1 MMAGSLNWYWKCR
14 QSNGMCGIVG
24 VWKSDYDRD
33 HLRRDLGNAVAS
45 LHHRGP
51 DDSGTWLN
59 ESGLALG
66 HTRLSI
72 LDLSPLGH
80 QPMVSPDGRF
90 AIVFNGEIYNFAELR
105 EQLRSLGHRFSGS
118 GDTEV
123 ALAAFGQWGSDAVSK
138 FIGMFA
144 IALWDE
150 QNRTLELFRDRVGV
164 KPLYYRW
171 DPDSFCFGSELKAL
185 RAFRHWTAGI
195 DFQSLGEFLQYG
207 YVPEHRSIYSGVFKL
222 LPGHRLRLR
231 MGEQPVIERYW
242 SVLDALDE
250 PLQGDSREL
259 EQQLETLLI
268 DACGYRMVSDVPVGV
283 YLSGG
288 VDSSIVTAL
297 LAKHHDQP
305 ISTFTIG
312 FSERSHDESR
322 WARRVAEHCGTNH
335 TEYILEP
342 REALD
347 IARDWGSLFD
357 EPFADSSSIPTL
369 LVSRLASKD
378 VKVVLSAD
386 GGDELFSGYNAYASV
401 LERLDLLARVPR
413 WLQSASRNGL
423 ALLPPAR
430 VERLLGGTFVGAP
443 TRGAIVRRA
452 RRLRKTLDDPTP
464 RGVIDVGM
472 SHWFPDQIKELL
484 GRYEDPAATRPA
496 YPGDA
501 ALQLSLRDFHHYL
514 PGDILTK
521 VDRTTMAV
529 SIEGRE
535 PLLDHRLA
543 EFAFRLP
550 PHLRRGSLG
559 PKHLLKSILYRYV
572 PRHLVDRPK
581 QGFAIPKKQWLHGEL
596 KELVTD
602 FLSPGRIREAGIMD
616 SRAVER
622 VVSDF
627 YAGNA
632 LLSEPVWCLLTFEMW
647 REQWQ

>member
-1 MMAGSLNWYWKCR
+1 
-14 QSNGMCGIVG
+14 MCGIVG
-24 VWKSDYDRD
+24 VWKEDYDSD
-33 HLRRDLGNAVAS
+33 HLRRDVASAVAS

-51 DDSGTWLN
+51 DDRGTWTN
-59 ESGLALG
+59 GSGVSLG

-72 LDLSPLGH
+72 LDLSPHGH
-80 QPMVSPDGRF
+80 QPMRSADGRF
-90 AIVFNGEIYNFAELR
+90 AIVFNGEIYNFAEIR
-105 EQLRSLGHRFSGS
+105 EQLRASGHTFSGS

-123 ALAAFGQWGSDAVSK
+123 ALAAFRHWGTDAVSR

-150 QNRTLELFRDRVGV
+150 QQRTLELFRDRIGV

-171 DPDSFCFGSELKAL
+171 DPAGFCFGSELKAL
-185 RAFRHWTAGI
+185 RELRYWTPEI
-195 DFQSLGEFLQYG
+195 DLQALGEFLQYG
-207 YVPEHRSIYSGVFKL
+207 YVPEHRSIYRDVFKL
-222 LPGHRLRLR
+222 LPGHRLRLKR
-231 MGEQPVIERYW
+231 GEPPVIERYW
-242 SVLDALDE
+242 SVLDALE
-250 PLQGDSREL
+250 KPLDGDSGEL
-259 EQQLETLLI
+259 ERQLEALLI
-268 DACGYRMVSDVPVGV
+268 DACGYRMVSDVPVGI

-288 VDSSIVTAL
+288 VDSSLVTAL

-312 FSERSHDESR
+312 FAEKSHDESR
-322 WARRVAEHCGTNH
+322 WARRIAEHCGTNH
-335 TEYILEP
+335 TEYILESG
-342 REALD
+342 EALD

-369 LVSRLASKD
+369 LVSRLASEH

-386 GGDELFSGYNAYASV
+386 GGDELFSGYNTYASV
-401 LERLDLLARVPR
+401 LERLDLLARAPR
-413 WLQSASRNGL
+413 WLKSASRNGL
-423 ALLPPAR
+423 AMLHPSR
-430 VERLLGGTFVGAP
+430 MEKLLGGGLVGAP
-443 TRGAIVRRA
+443 MRGAIVRRA
-452 RRLRKTLDDPTP
+452 RRLRGTLENPTP
-464 RGVIDVGM
+464 HGVIDVGM
-472 SHWFPDQIKELL
+472 SHWFPDQISELL
-484 GRYEDPAATRPA
+484 GGYEDPAASRPS

-501 ALQLSLRDFHHYL
+501 AIQLSLRDFHHYL

-572 PRHLVDRPK
+572 PRKFVDRPK
-581 QGFAIPKKQWLHGEL
+581 KGFSIPKKTWLHGEL

-602 FLSPGRIREAGIMD
+602 FLSPGRIKEAGIMNEQL
-616 SRAVER
+616 VER
-622 VVSDF
+622 VVADF
-627 YAGNA
+627 YAGNT
-632 LLSEPVWCLLTFEMW
+632 LLAEPVWCLLTFEMW
-647 REQWQ
+647 RERWA